1 MPLNPYLHHEY
12 LQSVIPDSYYR
23 CRRCG
28 GGPVMYSLTMSDHC
42 LNCTSYV
49 VSEPLFRLGDVVS
62 SIKRLFKKFTSAF
75 RGMPKPKVDP
85 FFRLTEGLDL

>member
-12 LQSVIPDSYYR
+12 LQSVIPDSFSR

-28 GGPVMYSLTMSDHC
+28 GGPVMYSVTMSDHC
-42 LNCTSYV
+42 LNCRSYV
-49 VSEPLFRLGDVVS
+49 VSEPMFRWSDVVTG
-62 SIKRLFKKFTSAF
+62 IKRLFKKFISVF
-75 RGMPKPKVDP
+75 CGMPKTKVDP